1 MTIMGELVS
10 LKNKC
15 RFSFHFHVRSTC
27 TITLHTQ
34 YWSGVWFL
42 WFTPALVVTCS
53 SSANLICSGE
63 SAFLLHCCTDVFLS
77 TALLYRCTSKPAVP
91 SHIQRSTNGNNEPF
105 QWNYQRSIINYC
117 LARRG
122 GSMEHAGCYN
132 VLAANH
138 QLLKT
143 CWLLLS

>member
-1 MTIMGELVS
+1 MEN
-10 LKNKC
+10 KNF
-15 RFSFHFHVRSTC
+15 R
-27 TITLHTQ
+27 I
-34 YWSGVWFL
+34 
-42 WFTPALVVTCS
+42 S
-53 SSANLICSGE
+53 SSTNLICSGE

-143 CWLLLS
+143 CWLLSYKLLTIQLLATFEDNTSIIFESITSACL